1 MNHYGILFIHFGIKM
16 VVVVTTLALM
26 IISSTLVVE
35 EVDEVE
41 GLDTRDDETP
51 LELEIYKVIVI
62 LIML

>member
-1 MNHYGILFIHFGIKM
+1 M